1 MKFIKYNDKYK
12 IRKLYM
18 DFLNKI
24 GQRNIAKYLV
34 GASVGSSLLI
44 FLLKHFGIG
53 VSGVRPGFLLIT
65 IGTLIFTLPNILLSL
80 AAHKSREHRL
90 MAIFSSSVV
99 FGLNTILFA
108 LSLVSPPLSLF
119 LFIVALIE
127 IIGSGAFYG
136 YAIKSE
142 NKRQQQKSRRKT
154 KEINEDSEVDKTNL
168 TDKEKEENE

>member
-1 MKFIKYNDKYK
+1 
-12 IRKLYM
+12 M

-34 GASVGSSLLI
+34 GTSIGSSLLI

-53 VSGVRPGFLLIT
+53 VSGVRPGFLLII
-65 IGTLIFTLPNILLSL
+65 IGTLIFTLPNILFSL

-119 LFIVALIE
+119 LFVVALVE
-127 IIGSGAFYG
+127 IIGAGAFYG
-136 YAIKSE
+136 YVIKSE
-142 NKRQQQKSRRKT
+142 SKRQQQKNRRKT
-154 KEINEDSEVDKTNL
+154 KEVTKEINEEPETNS

>member
-1 MKFIKYNDKYK
+1 
-12 IRKLYM
+12 M

-34 GASVGSSLLI
+34 GTSIGSSLLI

-53 VSGVRPGFLLIT
+53 VSGVRPGFLLII
-65 IGTLIFTLPNILLSL
+65 IGTLIFTLPNILFSL

-119 LFIVALIE
+119 LFVVALVE
-127 IIGSGAFYG
+127 IIGAGAFYG
-136 YAIKSE
+136 YVVKSE
-142 NKRQQQKSRRKT
+142 KKRQQQKSKRKT
-154 KEINEDSEVDKTNL
+154 KETTKDINEESEIDEANL